1 MKAKFTIITELDPT
15 GQCDYETLMADPG
28 AATDGHYTSRL
39 RLTRAELRSAN
50 AKPGGKNLNDE
61 ERKYWKRSRAI
72 SGVR

>member
-1 MKAKFTIITELDPT
+1 
-15 GQCDYETLMADPG
+15 MADPG